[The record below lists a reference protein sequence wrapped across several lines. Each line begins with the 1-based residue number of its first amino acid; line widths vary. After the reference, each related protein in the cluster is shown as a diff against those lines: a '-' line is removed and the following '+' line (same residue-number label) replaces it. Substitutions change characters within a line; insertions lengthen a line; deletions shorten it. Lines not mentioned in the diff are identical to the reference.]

1 MNKPQDWIK
10 WSAEARRASLKIW
23 GYENLIDDR
32 PEDAIIACNTGED
45 PEQYVLELGEDLD
58 LIKATK
64 YWLGEGYGI

>member
-1 MNKPQDWIK
+1 MTRPQDWTR
-10 WSAEARRASLKIW
+10 WSAAARRASVKIW

-32 PEDAIIACNTGED
+32 PEDAIVACNAGED

-64 YWLGEGYGI
+64 YWLGGYGI